1 MGDRSL
7 RTCWLVLL
15 SANGTI
21 WGMPTELWN
30 TTTYTIWANNSG
42 GSVNVTFNLTVVD
55 QVPTELAYADLNLS
69 LTNNTAMVPST
80 PTLSGSGE
88 ITGWAIEPSL
98 PAGLEFGTSNGTV
111 WGTPTEILN
120 RTEFT
125 IWANNSGGSVNVTF
139 NLTVVDQIPTDL
151 TYADLNLSLTNNTAM
166 VPSAPTL
173 TGPGDI
179 TGWAIAPSLPAGLE
193 FGTSN
198 GTVWGTPTEILNRTE
213 FTIWANN
220 SGGSVNVTFNLTVV
234 DQIRHAHH
242 GGCPRSQQHRHH
254 AHDANA
260 HGRRHDHG
268 WSISPS
274 LPAGLEFGTSNGS
287 IWGTPTAISG
297 ANAIHAHGLQFRW
310 FREHDLQSHRGR

>member
-15 SANGTI
+15 KREWYHLGDAHGTLEHDDLHHLGEQLGRFGQRDI
-21 WGMPTELWN
+21 QSDRRG
-30 TTTYTIWANNSG
+30 SG
-42 GSVNVTFNLTVVD
+42 PDGAC
-55 QVPTELAYADLNLS
+55 VPDLNLS

-234 DQIRHAHH
+234 DQILA
-242 GGCPRSQQHRHH
+242 C
-254 AHDANA
+254 
-260 HGRRHDHG
+260 
-268 WSISPS
+268 SPWRMS
-274 LPAGLEFGTSNGS
+274 KVAT
-287 IWGTPTAISG
+287 TPPS
-297 ANAIHAHGLQFRW
+297 RP
-310 FREHDLQSHRGR
+310 

>member
-1 MGDRSL
+1 MGDRSR
-7 RTCWLVLL
+7 RTCRLVLL
-15 SANGTI
+15 EREWYHLGDAHGTLEHDDLHHLGEQLGRFGQRDI
-21 WGMPTELWN
+21 QSDRRG
-30 TTTYTIWANNSG
+30 SG
-42 GSVNVTFNLTVVD
+42 PDGACVRGPQPEPHEQHGHGPLH
-55 QVPTELAYADLNLS
+55 ADAL
-69 LTNNTAMVPST
+69 
-80 PTLSGSGE
+80 GSGE

-139 NLTVVDQIPTDL
+139 NLTVEDQIPTDL

-166 VPSAPTL
+166 VPSTPTL

-234 DQIRHAHH
+234 DQILA
-242 GGCPRSQQHRHH
+242 C
-254 AHDANA
+254 
-260 HGRRHDHG
+260 
-268 WSISPS
+268 SPWRMS
-274 LPAGLEFGTSNGS
+274 KVAT
-287 IWGTPTAISG
+287 TPPS
-297 ANAIHAHGLQFRW
+297 RP
-310 FREHDLQSHRGR
+310 